1 MPMVLQNIKLINYK
15 NFETLDLDLDS
26 KINCFIG
33 NNGVGK
39 TNILEAI
46 YYLSFT
52 KGYFNGIASQHI
64 KHKQDFFVIEGK
76 YQHKKKSEIYHCSL
90 KKGHKKVIKFN
101 GKVYEKI
108 TEHIGKIPLVIISP
122 NDRDL
127 IAEGSETRR
136 KFMDSVIS
144 QIDNLYLKNVI
155 QYKKVL
161 KQRNSLLKYFAA
173 NHTFD
178 ELNLSIYN
186 DQLVNFGNE
195 IYAKRKQ
202 FIVDFTPIFKKRYA
216 QISNNKE
223 LVSLAYKSNLN
234 ESDFSILLK
243 ENVLKDRLVQYTSK
257 GIHKDDL
264 HFVLNDYP
272 IKKFGSQ
279 GQQKTFLIALKL
291 AQYDF
296 ISFKNKKKPILLLD
310 DIFDKLDDSRV
321 SLLLQLVNGDSFGQI
336 FITDTNKG
344 RTEKAIQK
352 TKQTYQLFDLTL

>member
-1 MPMVLQNIKLINYK
+1 MVLENIKLINYK
-15 NFETLDLDLDS
+15 NFEALDLDLDA

-52 KGYFNGIASQHI
+52 KGYFNGIASHHI
-64 KHKQDFFVIEGK
+64 KHKHDFFVIEGK
-76 YQHKKKSEIYHCSL
+76 YSHQNKSEIYHCSL
-90 KKGHKKVIKFN
+90 KKGHKKMIKFN
-101 GKVYEKI
+101 GKIYEKI

-127 IAEGSETRR
+127 ISEGSETRR

-144 QIDNLYLKNVI
+144 QTDRDYLLNVI
-155 QYKKVL
+155 KYQKVL

-186 DQLVNFGNE
+186 EQLEEFGNE
-195 IYAKRKQ
+195 IYKKRKQ
-202 FIVDFTPIFKKRYA
+202 FIEDFSPIFEKRYH
-216 QISNNKE
+216 QIANNNEQVSIGYKSH
-223 LVSLAYKSNLN
+223 LNDANFSTVLKNSLA
-234 ESDFSILLK
+234 
-243 ENVLKDRLVQYTSK
+243 KDRLVQYTSA
-257 GIHKDDL
+257 GLHKDDL
-264 HFVLNDYP
+264 RFVLNDYL

-296 ISFKNKKKPILLLD
+296 ISSKNTKKPILLLD

-321 SLLLQLVNGDSFGQI
+321 SHLLQLVNDNSFGQI
-336 FITDTNKG
+336 FITDTNKE
-344 RTEKAIQK
+344 RTEKAIK
-352 TKQTYQLFDLTL
+352 ETKQSYQLFDLTL